1 MFDLVCKVTK
11 YFCIFARLFYGFCM
25 DYSEAIQT
33 LYNQAPMFSHIGKAG
48 YKEGLENTIY
58 IDKYYHEPH
67 RSFHTIHVAGTN
79 GKGSTSHLIAA
90 SLQKSGLRVGLYTSP
105 HIVDFSERIKVNGEN
120 ISHDY
125 VARFI
130 EEAQPLIQEVQPS
143 FFEIT
148 TSLAFCYFRD
158 MRVDVAVVEVGLG
171 GRLDCT
177 NVINPLVS
185 VITNISLEHTD
196 LLGDTVE
203 KIAWQKAGII
213 KECVP
218 VVVGERDESYYHV
231 FEDEAKLKNT
241 SIVERYEGCVPRSEL
256 KGEHQRRNERTAWMA
271 LNVVRD
277 RFGVSDE
284 DIRYGYEHVC
294 EMTGLIGRW
303 QVVREQCPRI
313 ILDVGHNEGCLKVDV
328 EELKHEQ
335 YVDLKI
341 VFGVVSDKDYRKM
354 LAVMPCEAEYYY
366 VEANIPRA
374 LNAETL
380 AEVGNELGRAG
391 KTYGKVANGLR
402 TAISEASDNDLVL
415 VCGSFYVVAD
425 AINSGILRYT
435 E

>member
-1 MFDLVCKVTK
+1 MN
-11 YFCIFARLFYGFCM
+11 YF
-25 DYSEAIQT
+25 EAIQT
-33 LYNQAPMFSHIGKAG
+33 LYNQAPMFSHVGREG

-58 IDKYYHEPH
+58 IDKHYHEPH
-67 RSFHTIHVAGTN
+67 HFFPTIHVAGTN

-90 SLQKSGLRVGLYTSP
+90 ALQKAGLRVGLYTSP
-105 HIVDFSERIKVNGEN
+105 HLVDFAERIRVNGEN

-130 EEAQPLIQEVQPS
+130 EEAQQLIKEVQPS

-158 MRVDVAVVEVGLG
+158 MKVDVAVVEVGLG

-177 NVINPLVS
+177 NVIKPLVS

-213 KECVP
+213 KANVP
-218 VVVGERDESYYHV
+218 VVVGEYDEAYYHV

-241 SIVERYEGCVPRSEL
+241 AIVPRYEGLVPLSEL
-256 KGEHQRRNERTAWMA
+256 KGAHQRRNERTAWMV
-271 LNVVRD
+271 LNVVRK
-277 RFGVSDE
+277 RFGVTDG
-284 DIRYGYEHVC
+284 DIRYGFEHVC
-294 EMTGLIGRW
+294 GMTGLIGRW
-303 QVVREQCPRI
+303 QVVREKCPRI

-328 EELKHEQ
+328 EELKHEH
-335 YVDLKI
+335 YGKLKV

-354 LAVMPCEAEYYY
+354 LDVMPAEADYYY
-366 VEANIPRA
+366 VKADIPRA
-374 LNAETL
+374 LDAEAL
-380 AEVGNELGRAG
+380 AQVGNDLGRVG
-391 KTYGKVANGLR
+391 KSYGTVANGLKK
-402 TAISEASDNDLVL
+402 AMAEAAEDDLIL

-425 AINSGILRYT
+425 AINSGLLR
-435 E
+435 

>member
-1 MFDLVCKVTK
+1 M
-11 YFCIFARLFYGFCM
+11 
-25 DYSEAIQT
+25 
-33 LYNQAPMFSHIGKAG
+33 LYNQAPMFSHVGRAG

-67 RSFHTIHVAGTN
+67 LSYPTIHVAGTN

-90 SLQKSGLRVGLYTSP
+90 SLQKAGLCVGLYTSP
-105 HIVDFSERIKVNGEN
+105 HIVDFAERIRVNGEN
-120 ISHDY
+120 VSHDY

-130 EEAQPLIQEVQPS
+130 EEAQPLIKEVQPS

-158 MRVDVAVVEVGLG
+158 MKVDVAVVEVGLG

-177 NVINPLVS
+177 NVITPLVS

-213 KECVP
+213 KDGVP
-218 VVVGERDESYYHV
+218 VVVGEYDEAYYHV
-231 FEDEAKLKNT
+231 FAEEAELRNT
-241 SIVERYEGCVPRSEL
+241 KIVERYEGFVPCSEL
-256 KGEHQRRNERTAWMA
+256 KGNHQRRNERTAWMA
-271 LNVVRD
+271 LNVVKE
-277 RFGVSDE
+277 RFGVTDD

-303 QVVREQCPRI
+303 QVVREKCPRI

-328 EELKHEQ
+328 EELRQEK
-335 YVDLKI
+335 YKNLRI
-341 VFGVVSDKDYRKM
+341 VFGVVSDKDYHRM
-354 LAVMPCEAEYYY
+354 IEVMPTGAEYYY
-366 VEANIPRA
+366 VKADIPRA
-374 LNAETL
+374 LDANEL
-380 AEVGNELGRAG
+380 ARVGNELGRHG
-391 KTYGKVANGLR
+391 KVYGKVACGLEK
-402 TAISEASDNDLVL
+402 AIADASDDDLVL

-435 E
+435 K

>member
-1 MFDLVCKVTK
+1 MNYL
-11 YFCIFARLFYGFCM
+11 
-25 DYSEAIQT
+25 EAIQT
-33 LYNQAPMFSHIGKAG
+33 LYNQAPMFSHVGKAG
-48 YKEGLENTIY
+48 YKEGMENTIY
-58 IDKYYHEPH
+58 IDKYYCEPH
-67 RSFHTIHVAGTN
+67 KSFPTIHVAGTN

-90 SLQKSGLRVGLYTSP
+90 SLQKCGLKVGLYTSP
-105 HIVDFSERIKVNGEN
+105 HLVDFAERIKVNGEI

-130 EEAQPLIQEVQPS
+130 EEAQPLIRDVEPS

-158 MRVDVAVVEVGLG
+158 MKVDVAVIEVGLG

-213 KECVP
+213 KDGVP
-218 VVVGERDESYYHV
+218 VVVGEYDETYYHV
-231 FEDEAKLKNT
+231 FEEEARVKNT
-241 SIVERYEGCVPRSEL
+241 RIVERYEGEVPCSEL
-256 KGEHQRRNERTAWMA
+256 KGDHQRRNERTAWMA
-271 LNVVRD
+271 LGVVRE
-277 RFGVSDE
+277 RFGVTDD
-284 DIRYGYEHVC
+284 DIRYGFEHVC

-303 QVVREQCPRI
+303 QVVRQSCPRI

-328 EELKHEQ
+328 EELKRESFERLR
-335 YVDLKI
+335 V

-354 LAVMPCEAEYYY
+354 LKVMPSDAQYYY
-366 VEANIPRA
+366 VKADIPRA
-374 LNAETL
+374 LDADVL
-380 AEVGNELGRAG
+380 AEVGDEAERHG
-391 KTYGKVANGLR
+391 KAYGKVENGLKQ
-402 TAISEASDNDLVL
+402 AIADAAENDLVL

-425 AINSGILRYT
+425 AINSKIL
-435 E
+435 

>member
-1 MFDLVCKVTK
+1 MN
-11 YFCIFARLFYGFCM
+11 YF
-25 DYSEAIQT
+25 EAIQL
-33 LYNQAPMFSHIGKAG
+33 LYNQAPMFSHVGKAG

-67 RSFHTIHVAGTN
+67 RFFSTVHVAGTN

-90 SLQKSGLRVGLYTSP
+90 SLQKAGLRVGLYTSP
-105 HIVDFSERIKVNGEN
+105 HIVDFSERIRVNGEN

-130 EEAQPLIQEVQPS
+130 EEAQPLIKEIQPS

-158 MRVDVAVVEVGLG
+158 MKVDVAVVEVGLG

-177 NVINPLVS
+177 NVITPLVS

-213 KECVP
+213 KEGVP
-218 VVVGERDESYYHV
+218 VVVGEYDKAYYHV
-231 FEDEAKLKNT
+231 FEEEAAMRNT
-241 SIVERYEGCVPRSEL
+241 SIVERYEGDVPRSEL
-256 KGEHQRRNERTAWMA
+256 KGEHQRRNERSAWMA
-271 LNVVRD
+271 LGVIRD
-277 RFGVSDE
+277 RFGVTDE

-303 QVVREQCPRI
+303 QVVREKCPRI

-328 EELKHEQ
+328 EELRWEKYEKLR
-335 YVDLKI
+335 V
-341 VFGVVSDKDYRKM
+341 VFGVVSDKNYRRM
-354 LAVMPCEAEYYY
+354 LEVMPRDAEYYY
-366 VEANIPRA
+366 VKAEIPRA
-374 LNAETL
+374 LGADEL
-380 AEVGNELGRAG
+380 GEVGNELGRYG
-391 KTYGKVANGLR
+391 KVYGKVACGLEK
-402 TAISEASDNDLVL
+402 AIADAGEGDLIL

-425 AINSGILRYT
+425 AINSGVLRFKT
-435 E
+435 KD

>member
-1 MFDLVCKVTK
+1 MN
-11 YFCIFARLFYGFCM
+11 YF
-25 DYSEAIQT
+25 EAIQT
-33 LYNQAPMFSHIGKAG
+33 LYNQAPMFSHVGRAG
-48 YKEGLENTIY
+48 YKEGLENTLY

-67 RSFHTIHVAGTN
+67 KFFRTIHVAGTN

-90 SLQKSGLRVGLYTSP
+90 SLQKAGLRVGLYTSP
-105 HIVDFSERIKVNGEN
+105 HLVDFAERIRVNGEN

-130 EEAQPLIQEVQPS
+130 EEAQPLIKEVQPS

-158 MRVDVAVVEVGLG
+158 MKVDVAVVEVGLG

-177 NVINPLVS
+177 NVITPMVS

-213 KECVP
+213 KEGVP
-218 VVVGERDESYYHV
+218 VVVGEYDEAYYHV
-231 FEDEAKLKNT
+231 FEEEAKLKNT
-241 SIVERYEGCVPRSEL
+241 AIVERYEGEVPLSEL
-256 KGEHQRRNERTAWMA
+256 KGEHQRRNERTALMA
-271 LNVVRD
+271 LNVVREQ
-277 RFGVSDE
+277 FGVTDE

-303 QVVREQCPRI
+303 QVVRESCPRI

-328 EELKHEQ
+328 EELRHEK
-335 YVDLKI
+335 YNNLRV
-341 VFGVVSDKDYRKM
+341 VFGVVSDKDYNKM
-354 LAVMPCEAEYYY
+354 LGVMPREAEYYY
-366 VEANIPRA
+366 VKADIPRA
-374 LNAETL
+374 LDANEL
-380 AEVGNELGRAG
+380 AKVGNSMGRCG
-391 KTYGKVANGLR
+391 KVYGKVACGLEK
-402 TAISEASDNDLVL
+402 ALAEAGDDDLIL

-425 AINSGILRYT
+425 AINSGVLRYT
-435 E
+435 R

>member
-1 MFDLVCKVTK
+1 MCKVTK
-11 YFCIFARLFYGFCM
+11 YFRIFARLFYGFCM
-25 DYSEAIQT
+25 NYFEAIQT
-33 LYNQAPMFSHIGKAG
+33 LYNQAPMFSHVGRAG

-67 RSFHTIHVAGTN
+67 HSFPTIHVAGTN

-90 SLQKSGLRVGLYTSP
+90 SLQRTGLRVGLYTSP
-105 HIVDFSERIKVNGEN
+105 HLVDFAERIRVNGEK

-130 EEAQPLIQEVQPS
+130 EEAQLLIKEVQPS

-158 MRVDVAVVEVGLG
+158 MKVDVAVVEVGLG

-177 NVINPLVS
+177 NVITPLVS

-213 KECVP
+213 KENVP
-218 VVVGERDESYYHV
+218 VVVGEKDEAYYHV
-231 FEDEAKLKNT
+231 FEDEARLRNT
-241 SIVERYEGCVPRSEL
+241 SIADRYEGDVPRSEL

-271 LNVVRD
+271 LNVVRK
-277 RFGVSDE
+277 RFGVTDE
-284 DIRYGYEHVC
+284 DIRYGFEHVC

-303 QVVREQCPRI
+303 QVAQEKSPRI
-313 ILDVGHNEGCLKVDV
+313 ILDVGHNEGCLRVDV

-335 YVDLKI
+335 YDHLKV

-354 LAVMPCEAEYYY
+354 LEVMPCDAEYYY
-366 VEANIPRA
+366 VKAEIPRA
-374 LNAETL
+374 LDAETL
-380 AEVGNELGRAG
+380 AEVGNGLNRRG
-391 KTYGKVANGLR
+391 KVYGKVANGLEK
-402 TAISEASDNDLVL
+402 ALNEASDNDLVL

-425 AINSGILRYT
+425 AINSGILR
-435 E
+435 